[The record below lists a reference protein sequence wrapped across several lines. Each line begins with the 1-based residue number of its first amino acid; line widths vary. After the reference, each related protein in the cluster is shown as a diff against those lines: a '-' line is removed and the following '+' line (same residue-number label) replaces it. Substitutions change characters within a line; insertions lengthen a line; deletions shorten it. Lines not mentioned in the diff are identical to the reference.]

1 MVAAKV
7 YRTAGDEFLLVAG
20 KTFAEDL
27 TPDDISR
34 HQRALRKRGL
44 EDRTIANRHRSVLAF
59 LRYLKLDTKTLAPYM
74 PRYEQRLPEVYGD
87 EELRTFFDAI
97 TGDPLKVV
105 YEILLMTG
113 LRERGRSISPGPA
126 SISTGESCGF
136 GRIRSMDSK

>member
-1 MVAAKV
+1 MC
-7 YRTAGDEFLLVAG
+7 AGPLGEAVEIGLFQYGCPYFSLSNHFLFV
-20 KTFAEDL
+20 
-27 TPDDISR
+27 
-34 HQRALRKRGL
+34 
-44 EDRTIANRHRSVLAF
+44 
-59 LRYLKLDTKTLAPYM
+59 
-74 PRYEQRLPEVYGD
+74 RLPEVYGD

>member
-1 MVAAKV
+1 MSLLSGLRRELNRFVTVTEDRGSMVAAKV

-59 LRYLKLDTKTLAPYM
+59 L
-74 PRYEQRLPEVYGD
+74 Q
-87 EELRTFFDAI
+87 I
-97 TGDPLKVV
+97 
-105 YEILLMTG
+105 
-113 LRERGRSISPGPA
+113 GRA
-126 SISTGESCGF
+126 HV
-136 GRIRSMDSK
+136 